1 MYLCLLR
8 SKLRSRKIWAD
19 LSVLCISG
27 IVNFRAPQRKI
38 LSSRTGTSGI
48 LERVAEQPASEI
60 KASDEDM
67 VQLLG
72 TTASARNPTALAFI
86 ALGFTSVLQGLW
98 SETKTILTARSI
110 VMMPFLP
117 FISPSGLGWHPEI
130 GKDSPPPPT
139 PPPPPDLLILV
150 SVVAGSTASWPLR
163 RVTDTDNAMAA
174 QGRVKTCGV
183 GLWWVLELRQHCLQ
197 AVRFQVV
204 NLGLN
209 PCTIGA
215 PLPSEYK
222 ESLAP

>member
-98 SETKTILTARSI
+98 SETKTILTARSVVMMLTARSI

-130 GKDSPPPPT
+130 GKDSPPPR
-139 PPPPPDLLILV
+139 PPPPPI
-150 SVVAGSTASWPLR
+150 S
-163 RVTDTDNAMAA
+163 
-174 QGRVKTCGV
+174 
-183 GLWWVLELRQHCLQ
+183 
-197 AVRFQVV
+197 
-204 NLGLN
+204 
-209 PCTIGA
+209 
-215 PLPSEYK
+215 
-222 ESLAP
+222 